1 VSFCLLVQ
9 TIPNMSTRLNSNS
22 DEVEDIILR
31 SFFLKYI
38 TSAICKYTVYNVR
51 NRPATEPVML
61 KVHNVKLS
69 FDI

>member
-1 VSFCLLVQ
+1 MMDLELCQQEFKLESVMKFTKQIKS
-9 TIPNMSTRLNSNS
+9 
-22 DEVEDIILR
+22 ILEKVK
-31 SFFLKYI
+31 L
-38 TSAICKYTVYNVR
+38 AIYVR